1 MSRVGVFASPD
12 EAREFKQVL
21 LQLRAAGFQIAGGQK
36 QQAIFEAPEEFVVAN
51 TSGEIVPP
59 FAVMQ
64 CISFDTDAIEIQKPA
79 DRYGQAG
86 PYLINGGRE
95 IPIDGRGVG
104 RNTGPLTIHTDGS
117 ADTALQRLS
126 AEEDE
131 WFAIYNPAGCWLYL
145 GDSTLRPEGDVVFAM
160 HVNYPQVIH
169 AKTGGAG
176 IAGASGGGS
185 TRTMAAAECSI
196 FESNGDTQFEDSDVN
211 DDIYNAMSTAVA
223 ANTFIL
229 ASRNDRGVWVVVAE
243 DCAE

>member
-145 GDSTLRPEGDVVFAM
+145 GDSTLRPEGDLVFAM
-160 HVNYPQVIH
+160 HVDYPQVIH
-169 AKTGGAG
+169 AKTGSSG
-176 IAGASGGGS
+176 IAGASGSGTRSLTGGTCS
-185 TRTMAAAECSI
+185 LFECKRDSAI
-196 FESNGDTQFEDSDVN
+196 IEDSDI
-211 DDIYNAMSTAVA
+211 DETIYNTMSSSVA

-229 ASRNDRGVWVVVAE
+229 ASRNDSGFWVVVAE
-243 DCAE
+243 DCEA